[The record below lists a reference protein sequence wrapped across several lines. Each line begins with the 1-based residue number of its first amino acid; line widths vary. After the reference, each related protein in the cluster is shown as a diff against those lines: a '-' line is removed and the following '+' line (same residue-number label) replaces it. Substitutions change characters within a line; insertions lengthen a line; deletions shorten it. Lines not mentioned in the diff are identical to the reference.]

1 MTEAYLWDRSGD
13 PDPEVQRLER
23 VLAPLGHQRR
33 RLDLDRRPEP
43 PRPRARGWV
52 PALAAAALI
61 VLGLGAWLATRR
73 QGAVPAAP
81 VQGDGG
87 WNVTRL
93 SGAPRVGARAVEG
106 TRPWSL
112 GEWLETDGASRA
124 RVLIGALG
132 HVDVAPNTRLRLAGT
147 GPRER
152 RLTLARGAI
161 GADVSAPPRLFL
173 VETPTALA
181 VDLGCSYTLEVDAS
195 GAGVLRVTRGFVSLE
210 GRATRSYV
218 PAGALCRMR
227 PGRGPGTPFFADA
240 PPAVQAAVDAFD
252 SEGDTEASLARV
264 LAAARPEETLTLWH
278 LFTRVDAHRRGA
290 VYDALARL
298 APPPAGVTREGM
310 ARLDPMMLD
319 RWRSAL
325 ERTWPLAAGQAK
337 SFKKIGGRR

>member
-1 MTEAYLWDRSGD
+1 
-13 PDPEVQRLER
+13 
-23 VLAPLGHQRR
+23 
-33 RLDLDRRPEP
+33 
-43 PRPRARGWV
+43 
-52 PALAAAALI
+52 
-61 VLGLGAWLATRR
+61 
-73 QGAVPAAP
+73 
-81 VQGDGG
+81 
-87 WNVTRL
+87 
-93 SGAPRVGARAVEG
+93 
-106 TRPWSL
+106 
-112 GEWLETDGASRA
+112 
-124 RVLIGALG
+124 
-132 HVDVAPNTRLRLAGT
+132 
-147 GPRER
+147 
-152 RLTLARGAI
+152 
-161 GADVSAPPRLFL
+161 
-173 VETPTALA
+173 